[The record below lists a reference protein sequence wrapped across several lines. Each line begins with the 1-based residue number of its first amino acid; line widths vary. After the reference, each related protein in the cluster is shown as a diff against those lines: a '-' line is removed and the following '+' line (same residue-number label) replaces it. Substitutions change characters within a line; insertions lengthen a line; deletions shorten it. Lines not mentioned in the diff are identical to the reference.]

1 MKRMTPQIS
10 RAVAIVGLL
19 VATPAWPAHAQ
30 SLADAAKKAGES
42 SAATKGA
49 SPSFSD
55 KDLKASSSA
64 DDGLIS
70 TADIDVFPLGPVL
83 SREEIVR
90 RVMPAVV
97 TIQSGDGTGSG
108 FFVDRGL
115 VMTNHH
121 VVGEANTVRVRLSD
135 GTSTTGHVLRLASDA
150 DLALVNVE
158 AVGPKVAAVMMGS
171 YRRLQTGEE
180 VVAIGSSLG
189 VFQNTVTRGIVS
201 ALRRSS
207 GVVYV
212 QTDAAIN
219 PGNSGG
225 PLVDKYGRVVGVN
238 TLKVI
243 GAESLGFSI
252 AIDHGRRLISGTT
265 YVADRAAPDAT
276 RAEDAF
282 SAFSGPRTSE
292 SEQRHQIGLVQYNA
306 TVGALAAQADYADL
320 EWREYATWCGVGAV
334 AAPSGGRAW
343 FAIWS
348 ASGAG
353 GGNVRADCS
362 NMYRDILDRADKVKA
377 VMLEAAE
384 RARRN
389 GVYPGEMRDVRRR
402 YSLDYDGW

>member
-1 MKRMTPQIS
+1 MTPRIS
-10 RAVAIVGLL
+10 RTVAIVGLL
-19 VATPAWPAHAQ
+19 AATPAWPAHAQ

-49 SPSFSD
+49 SRRFSD
-55 KDLKASSSA
+55 KDLKASSST
-64 DDGLIS
+64 DDGLIT
-70 TADIDVFPLGPVL
+70 TASGDGALDPPGPVL

-108 FFVDRGL
+108 FFVGRGL

-121 VVGEANTVRVRLSD
+121 VVGDANTVRVRLSD
-135 GTSTTGHVLRLASDA
+135 GTSINGQVLRLASDA
-150 DLALVNVE
+150 DLALVNVD
-158 AVGPKVAAVMMGS
+158 AGASKVAAVSMGS
-171 YRRLQTGEE
+171 YRQLQTGEE

-189 VFQNTVTRGIVS
+189 VLQNTVTRGIVS
-201 ALRRSS
+201 ALRRAS

-238 TLKVI
+238 TLKVM

-252 AIDHGRRLISGTT
+252 AIDHGRRLINGTT
-265 YVADRAAPDAT
+265 EVADRAAPDAP

-282 SAFSGPRTSE
+282 DAFSGPRTSE
-292 SEQRHQIGLVQYNA
+292 SEQRHKIGLVQYDSM
-306 TVGALAAQADYADL
+306 VGALAAQADYADQ
-320 EWREYATWCGVGAV
+320 EWREYATWCGVGAS

-353 GGNVRADCS
+353 GGTVRADCS
-362 NMYRDILDRADKVKA
+362 NMYRDILERADKMKA
-377 VMLEAAE
+377 VMVEASE

>member
-1 MKRMTPQIS
+1 MP
-10 RAVAIVGLL
+10 G
-19 VATPAWPAHAQ
+19 WPAHAQ

-49 SPSFSD
+49 SRTFSD
-55 KDLKASSSA
+55 KDLKASSST
-64 DDGLIS
+64 DDGLIA
-70 TADIDVFPLGPVL
+70 TDIDVFPLGPVL

-121 VVGEANTVRVRLSD
+121 VVGDANTVRVRLSD
-135 GTSTTGHVLRLASDA
+135 GTSTNGRVLRLASDA
-150 DLALVNVE
+150 DLALVNVD
-158 AVGPKVAAVMMGS
+158 AVGPKVAAVLMGS
-171 YRRLQTGEE
+171 YRHLQTGEE

-189 VFQNTVTRGIVS
+189 VLQNTVTRGIVS
-201 ALRRSS
+201 ALRRSD

-252 AIDHGRRLISGTT
+252 AIDHGRRLINGTT

-276 RAEDAF
+276 RPEDAF
-282 SAFSGPRTSE
+282 SGFSAPRTSE
-292 SEQRHQIGLVQYNA
+292 SEQRHQIGLVQYNS
-306 TVGALAAQADYADL
+306 TVGALAAQADYADQ
-320 EWREYATWCGVGAV
+320 EWREYATWCGVGSS

-362 NMYRDILDRADKVKA
+362 NMHRDILERADKVKA
-377 VMLEAAE
+377 VMVEASE